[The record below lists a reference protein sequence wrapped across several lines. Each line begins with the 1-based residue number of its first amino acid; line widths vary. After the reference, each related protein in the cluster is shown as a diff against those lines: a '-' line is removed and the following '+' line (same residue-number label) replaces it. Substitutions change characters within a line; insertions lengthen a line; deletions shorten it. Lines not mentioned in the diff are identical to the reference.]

1 MDRKNELLLRVYLVL
16 ICFIV
21 FAGLISW
28 KLIDISIVEG
38 DKWKAEKTNKY
49 LKWRPIEAQRGD
61 IYSDDG
67 IRMLASSIE
76 FFEIRMDPVSPS
88 DEDFDAHIYGLCIG
102 LERTLATKSANEWR
116 SIIEGARKSYKNAT
130 SNSQKKG
137 TRNVLIAKK
146 IDDGKYR
153 EIKALPLFNLGKYK
167 GGMKVERFF
176 SRKKTYHELASRTI
190 GLYRD
195 QNMVGIERSYDKAL
209 RGAERSELM
218 RFVPPDLWIPLE
230 EPTEYQII
238 RGKDVVTTIDVDIQD
253 VVHNELKIG
262 MVKNDAKDGVVI
274 IMDVKTGYIKALSNL
289 KLHNGEVNEVMNKAV
304 VERIEPGSTFKAAT
318 ALALLEKGISPGQD
332 VRIDKGKKK
341 FYDRWMFDSNYP
353 SDVIISDFSE
363 SFSKSS
369 NVGIATLANDNFNS
383 KAGKK
388 EFFSYLKQFG
398 LVDKTG
404 IDLLG
409 EPEPFIKN
417 PDKGTTAW
425 SGVTAPWMA
434 HGYELQITPLQM
446 LAFYNAVAN
455 NGIYMKPRLV
465 KNIKENHEV
474 LKHYNPKTKKERI
487 ASLESIVELK
497 KMMEDVVTKGTGA
510 NIYTDEYGI
519 AGKTG
524 TAAFDYLDKENKG
537 YNASFAGY
545 FPADNPR
552 YSMIVVA
559 YGLKGNKYY
568 GSQVAAPIFRRIADK
583 VMILEGGL
591 TQEYSITDSKT
602 LPRSSKGFGG
612 DFEAIYSEISQTE
625 GNYPRWARIESEGA
639 RTIAQ
644 KALIRKKEV
653 PDVYGMGLRDAVYV
667 LENIGMRVKVHGA
680 GKVYKQSM
688 RPGARLDKE
697 NIEIYLN

>member
-1 MDRKNELLLRVYLVL
+1 MDRKNELLLRVYLILV
-16 ICFIV
+16 CFIV

-38 DKWKAEKTNKY
+38 DKWKAENANKF
-49 LKWRPIEAQRGD
+49 LKWKPIEAQRGD

-88 DEDFDAHIYGLCIG
+88 DSDFDNNIYGLCIG
-102 LERTLATKSANEWR
+102 LERLLGTKSANEWR
-116 SIIEGARKSYKNAT
+116 AIIEGARKSYKNAKN
-130 SNSQKKG
+130 SNQKKG

-146 IDDGKYR
+146 ADDELYR
-153 EIKALPLFNLGKYK
+153 AIKELPLFKLGKYK
-167 GGMKVERFF
+167 GGLKVERFF

-190 GLYRD
+190 GLFRD
-195 QNMVGIERSYDKAL
+195 KNMVGIERSYDKAL
-209 RGAERSELM
+209 RGPKREMLM
-218 RFVPPDLWIPLE
+218 RFVQPDLWIPME
-230 EPTEYQII
+230 EPTEYDIL
-238 RGKDVVTTIDVDIQD
+238 RGKDVITTIDVDIQD
-253 VVHNELKIG
+253 VVHHELTKG
-262 MVKNDAKDGVVI
+262 MIKNDAQDGVVI

-289 KLHNGEVNEVMNKAV
+289 NLRNGEANEIMNKAV
-304 VERIEPGSTFKAAT
+304 VERIEPGSTFKAAS
-318 ALALLEKGISPGQD
+318 ALALLEKGVSPQKQ
-332 VRIDKGKKK
+332 VRINKGKKK
-341 FYDRWMFDSNYP
+341 FYDRWMYDSNYP
-353 SDVIISDFSE
+353 SDVIIGDFSG

-369 NVGIATLANDNFNS
+369 NVGIATLTNDMFNS

-388 EFFSYLKQFG
+388 EFYGFLKQFG

-409 EPEPFIKN
+409 EPEPYIKN
-417 PDKGTTAW
+417 PDKATTAW
-425 SGVTAPWMA
+425 SGVTVPWMA

-455 NGIYMKPRLV
+455 DGIYMKPRLV
-465 KNIKENHEV
+465 KAVKENHEL
-474 LKHYNPKTKKERI
+474 LKQYSPKSRKERI
-487 ASLESIVELK
+487 ANPESIAALQ
-497 KMMEDVVTKGTGA
+497 KMMTETLTQGTGA
-510 NIYTDEYGI
+510 NIYTDEYEI

-524 TAAFDYLDKENKG
+524 TSAFDYLDEEKKG

-568 GSQVAAPIFRRIADK
+568 GAQVAAPIFRKIADK
-583 VMILEGGL
+583 VMILDGGL
-591 TQEYSITDSKT
+591 TQEYASIADRT
-602 LPRSSKGFGG
+602 LPRSSRGFGN
-612 DFEAIYSEISQTE
+612 DFKAIYSEIGQTE
-625 GNYPRWARIESEGA
+625 NNYPRWARIESEGS

-653 PDVYGMGLRDAVYV
+653 PDVKGMGLRDAVYV

-680 GKVYKQSM
+680 GKVYRQSM
-688 RPGARLDKE
+688 RPGAKLDNE